1 MGVDLSM
8 DITQDRVIDKFNA
21 LLGEFK
27 RDIALGFCLPVELDP
42 VSGTCVNYKRAE
54 EARIVVNTTIIDGR
68 SVHLGVSSRYNLGC
82 GKCTATV
89 QIDTPIFLPGHSTPS
104 IFVYLNGSTIASLV
118 CQSDPA
124 NVFADSLLK
133 DIKKLIAKLKKAKWK
148 IIAVEQSEN
157 SINYKKIKTS
167 SKTLFIFGA
176 EVEGIE
182 KEILNMCD
190 QIAEI
195 PMKGRKESLNVSVAA
210 GVILYQHLVY

>member
-1 MGVDLSM
+1 MIPQEREKREICLALHNIRSTHNVGAIFRTADAAGVSKIYLCG
-8 DITQDRVIDKFNA
+8 ITPAPIDRFGRA
-21 LLGEFK
+21 
-27 RDIALGFCLPVELDP
+27 RSDIAKAALG
-42 VSGTCVNYKRAE
+42 AE
-54 EARIVVNTTIIDGR
+54 MTVKWE
-68 SVHLGVSSRYNLGC
+68 SV
-82 GKCTATV
+82 
-89 QIDTPIFLPGHSTPS
+89 
-104 IFVYLNGSTIASLV
+104 
-118 CQSDPA
+118 
-124 NVFADSLLK
+124 K

>member
-1 MGVDLSM
+1 MNAFSIQPWSIQPLADAMGVDLSM

-133 DIKKLIAKLKKAKWK
+133 ARNKSISYMDSMVALPFAMKAL
-148 IIAVEQSEN
+148 EDYSG
-157 SINYKKIKTS
+157 SIFDTE
-167 SKTLFIFGA
+167 LCW
-176 EVEGIE
+176 
-182 KEILNMCD
+182 NMFHRMERKSPCFW
-190 QIAEI
+190 
-195 PMKGRKESLNVSVAA
+195 MRKGE
-210 GVILYQHLVY
+210 